1 MDETKFLEYYNDLTR
16 QIADPIIDNVNYINL
31 RVTGNGLHAFV
42 NYCLEKEREANKA
55 NSENANCAIFD
66 VSGLLRELIMRGN
79 YCAPMT
85 EQDLIWFE
93 EGTDH
98 KKCKDFMLKIFEFV
112 GEQ

>member
-66 VSGLLRELIMRGN
+66 VSKMLPDLEHCKNTKLYARANKKLGRLL
-79 YCAPMT
+79 
-85 EQDLIWFE
+85 
-93 EGTDH
+93 
-98 KKCKDFMLKIFEFV
+98 
-112 GEQ
+112 